1 MGFDMRILKVNKNVL
16 QSILDKYYTK
26 NINDLHYVGFE
37 ELKNN
42 ITTKTFES
50 RLDLLSPFEKERYL
64 PYASDTY
71 AELSPQLV
79 IALIR
84 WTNKMCEA
92 PYKNSRYSTEYKRL
106 KEFFDSLNG
115 NSEEDIIFYEYDC

>member
-16 QSILDKYYTK
+16 QTILDKYYTK
-26 NINDLHYVGFE
+26 NINDLHYVGYE

-42 ITTKTFES
+42 INTKIFES
-50 RLDLLSPFEKERYL
+50 RLDLLSPFEKEGCL

-79 IALIR
+79 IALIE
-84 WTNKMCEA
+84 WTNKMCEV
-92 PYKNSRYSTEYKRL
+92 PYKNSRYSIEYKRL
-106 KEFFDSLNG
+106 KDFFDSLNG